1 MSCLWHNKG
10 MSKKER
16 LLARLRNNQH
26 NVRFQDFCTL
36 MEYFGFV
43 QVRVRG
49 SHHLYQH
56 PDIHDMMNVQ
66 PKKDGLAKA
75 YQVRQFLK
83 LLDNHRLSLEDEP
96 DEQ

>member
-1 MSCLWHNKG
+1 LWHNNG
-10 MSKKER
+10 MGKKER
-16 LLARLRNNQH
+16 LYARIINSQK

-36 MEYFGFV
+36 LEYFGFV
-43 QVRVRG
+43 RVRVRG

-56 PDIHDMMNVQ
+56 PDIDELMNVQ

-83 LLDNHRLSLEDEP
+83 LLASHDLQLEDEP